1 MCFTLMDPTIVSNYL
16 WLVTSILSLG
26 LVVEEWLAWSDC
38 HSNSITQLIY
48 NNWRDCGGGGCC
60 CSSRNEGEDSH
71 HSLKIVGSQV
81 SNSLA
86 ASNV

>member
-26 LVVEEWLAWSDC
+26 LALDEWLAWSDC
-38 HSNSITQLIY
+38 HSNSILQLIY
-48 NNWRDCGGGGCC
+48 NNWRHWGDGCC
-60 CSSRNEGEDSH
+60 CRNRGEGEDSH
-71 HSLKIVGSQV
+71 HSLEIVESHV
-81 SNSLA
+81 SNSLT